1 MPPSFPAT
9 HSWVCPLWS
18 WLHARTMIPGSTIF
32 DSAREENWATTT
44 MVYVVNSRSAPIS
57 VHVDCYLSDGTLENG
72 VRVAGDVPPRQRF
85 QASLMPIRAP
95 IIDARGNYRD
105 RGEGWFQLWANG
117 PVTPAAVF
125 MTILAPMNPVWIVVP
140 VEPVELEPAVAEAA
154 PPLATTTPASEGVGG
169 AAEDAVEA
177 NLSLDETV
185 AWFESV
191 RSGRPFE
198 RRRGN
203 TSR

>member
-1 MPPSFPAT
+1 
-9 HSWVCPLWS
+9 
-18 WLHARTMIPGSTIF
+18 MIPGSTIF

-57 VHVDCYLSDGTLENG
+57 VHVDCYLSDGTLETG
-72 VRVAGDVPPRQRF
+72 VRVAADVPPRQRF
-85 QASLMPIRAP
+85 EASLMPIRAP

-105 RGEGWFQLWANG
+105 EGDGWFQLWANG

-125 MTILAPMNPVWIVVP
+125 KTILAPMNPVWVVLP

-154 PPLATTTPASEGVGG
+154 PPVATTTPAAEGG
-169 AAEDAVEA
+169 AAQDAIEA

-198 RRRGN
+198 RLRQ
-203 TSR
+203 TKSR